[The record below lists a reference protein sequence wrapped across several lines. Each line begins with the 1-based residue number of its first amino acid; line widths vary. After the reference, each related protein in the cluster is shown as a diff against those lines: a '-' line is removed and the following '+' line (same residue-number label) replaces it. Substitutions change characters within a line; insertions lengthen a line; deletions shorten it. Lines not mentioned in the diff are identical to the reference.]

1 MPRSFLGEPIGRSG
15 PSFIATLPEMPGS
28 KPFKRDQKSI
38 RYMGPDIAD
47 LGGTLSAE
55 CDRER
60 EDFVSGDGSQASPRQ
75 VSCSDGELRM
85 DLGLKGKTALVLG
98 GGGGLGRAI
107 ARSLAAEGA
116 NVAVAGIGS
125 ASIDGTVAELRAIG
139 GKCIGLIWDL
149 ADLSVINANILKIE
163 SELGPIDI
171 LVNNTGGP
179 PPASAADLDPA
190 LLAGQFQSMVLSVI
204 AITDRVLSGMKS
216 RGWGRIL
223 TSTSS
228 GVIAPIP
235 NLAISNAL
243 RLSLV
248 GWSKT
253 LAREVGKEGITVNIV
268 VPGRIATS
276 RVAALDNA
284 KAKREGRS
292 AEEVAAESQGAI
304 PLGRYGKPEEYADVV
319 GFLASERA
327 AYITGSV
334 IRVDGGLIPSI

>member
-1 MPRSFLGEPIGRSG
+1 M
-15 PSFIATLPEMPGS
+15 
-28 KPFKRDQKSI
+28 
-38 RYMGPDIAD
+38 
-47 LGGTLSAE
+47 
-55 CDRER
+55 
-60 EDFVSGDGSQASPRQ
+60 DF
-75 VSCSDGELRM
+75 
-85 DLGLKGKTALVLG
+85 GLKGKTALVLG

-107 ARSLAAEGA
+107 AKALAAEGA

-149 ADLSVINANILKIE
+149 ADLSVINANISKIE
-163 SELGPIDI
+163 SELGPVGI

-179 PPASAADLDPA
+179 PPASAAGQDPA
-190 LLAGQFQSMVLSVI
+190 LWTSQFQSMVLSVI
-204 AITDRVLSGMKS
+204 AITDCVLPGMKS

-253 LAREVGKEGITVNIV
+253 LAREVGKDGITANIV

-276 RVAALDNA
+276 RVAALDSA

-319 GFLASERA
+319 AFLASERA

>member
-1 MPRSFLGEPIGRSG
+1 M
-15 PSFIATLPEMPGS
+15 
-28 KPFKRDQKSI
+28 
-38 RYMGPDIAD
+38 
-47 LGGTLSAE
+47 
-55 CDRER
+55 
-60 EDFVSGDGSQASPRQ
+60 DF
-75 VSCSDGELRM
+75 
-85 DLGLKGKTALVLG
+85 GLKGKTALVLG

-107 ARSLAAEGA
+107 AKALAGEGA
-116 NVAVAGIGS
+116 NVAVAGIG
-125 ASIDGTVAELRAIG
+125 ADSIDATLAELKEIG
-139 GKCIGLIWDL
+139 GKTLGIVWDL
-149 ADLSVINANILKIE
+149 ADLSVIDANIAKIE
-163 SELGPIDI
+163 GELGGVDI

-179 PPASAADLDPA
+179 PPSAAAGVDTA
-190 LLAGQFQSMVLSVI
+190 LWAKQFQAMVLSVI
-204 AITDRVLSGMKS
+204 AITDRVLPGMKS

-253 LAREVGKEGITVNIV
+253 LAREVGKDGITANIV
-268 VPGRIATS
+268 VPGRIATG

-292 AEEVAAESQGAI
+292 AEEVAAESRGTI

-319 GFLASERA
+319 AFLASERA

-334 IRVDGGLIPSI
+334 VRVDGGMIASI